1 MIVRSL
7 NIRIMKQVH
16 SFCCL
21 FVALCCLLLCGA
33 CSREEPP
40 ELRMAVEFMDH
51 AAAAYVALDKGW
63 FAEAG
68 CRVASCESYVTGMAL
83 SSALARGEI
92 QAAYICLIPAL
103 NAVANAGVDLRI
115 VAGTH
120 QYGYGLV
127 VHPDRVR
134 EVGDLEKPGLR
145 IGCVREGG
153 SVDVLLH
160 RVMREY
166 DLDPQNILPKVRRM
180 NPPKQVMAIRMDRLD
195 AAFLPEQWAGV
206 AEDEGFAMLLT
217 ARDVWPS
224 MQGSVLV
231 VTRELMQSSP
241 DVVKKM
247 VQVNQRATDWINA
260 HPEEAAHILARRFS
274 LSGGQAVSE
283 QMAAQLKDIE
293 VSGQTLQRSMQR
305 IRYTTAIRPEAV
317 QEVIE
322 VLMELDY
329 IKQGLKA
336 ADILDLRF
344 QSQ

>member
-1 MIVRSL
+1 
-7 NIRIMKQVH
+7 MKQVH
-16 SFCCL
+16 SFALL
-21 FVALCCLLLCGA
+21 FLALCPLLLLGA

-83 SSALARGEI
+83 SAALARGEV

-103 NAVANAGVDLRI
+103 NAAANAGVDLRI

-134 EVGDLEKPGLR
+134 TVRDLEKPGLR

-160 RVMREY
+160 RVMHDY
-166 DLDPQNILPKVRRM
+166 GLDPQAILPQVRRM
-180 NPPKQVMAIRMDRLD
+180 NPPKQVMAIRTGRLD
-195 AAFLPEQWAGV
+195 AAFLPEQWASI
-206 AEDEGFAMLLT
+206 AEDEGFRMLLT

-231 VTRELMQSSP
+231 VTRQLCEASP
-241 DVVKKM
+241 EVVNTL
-247 VQVNQRATDWINA
+247 VQVNQKATDWINK
-260 HPEEAAHILARRFS
+260 HPEETATLLAGRFS
-274 LSGGQAVSE
+274 LTDGQAFSE
-283 QMAAQLKDIE
+283 QVSAHLRTIE
-293 VSGQTLQRSMQR
+293 VSSRILQRSMQR
-305 IRYTTAIRPEAV
+305 IRFTTAIQEEAV
-317 QEVIE
+317 QEVID
-322 VLMELDY
+322 VLADLDY
-329 IKQGLKA
+329 IKQDFKA